1 TWPRNAVAAV
11 RADGPGAQAVDW
23 KRGAGVDCGAW
34 LSTRLMA
41 RSDGGESHQG
51 ARGMPESGRI
61 AARANPPRGR
71 FRNHLPVDT
80 QVPAGLGTAKEQT
93 ARFAPSG
100 CPGVFGPV
108 PQPV

>member
-1 TWPRNAVAAV
+1 
-11 RADGPGAQAVDW
+11 
-23 KRGAGVDCGAW
+23 
-34 LSTRLMA
+34 
-41 RSDGGESHQG
+41 
-51 ARGMPESGRI
+51 MPESGRV

-71 FRNHLPVDT
+71 FRNHLPVDA

-108 PQPV
+108 PQPVSMERTGCTRFFRMPIRSEERRVGKECVSTCRSRWSPYNQKKKKKTKTQQIATK